1 MKNKL
6 KSYFPM
12 LRTRKEIMEIITEND
27 RLKSTFENWDI
38 EAQEKFLDICTGI
51 SGVKVLYDFMVKEIL
66 NPESTPE
73 RISEL
78 LSLLLKEKV
87 KVLSVLPNDTTR
99 IADETSLIITD
110 IVVELE
116 NGSIANIEVQKIGY
130 QFPGARCACY
140 SSDLLLRQYKRMKS
154 EQKRNFTYK
163 SIKTVYTIVFFE
175 KSPKAFHN
183 FPKNYLHFF
192 EQKSDTG
199 LQMELLQK
207 YIFIPLDIFKKNQQ
221 NKDIKNK
228 LDAWLVFLSID
239 DPEMIIK
246 LIETY
251 PDFKP
256 MYEQIYDICQNIE
269 EVMGMFSKELQE
281 LDRNTV
287 LYMIDEMQEELDE
300 KKLQLNETKNKLNDT
315 ESRLNNTQEQLNSAQ
330 NQLSSTQNQLSSTQK
345 KLSSTKSQL
354 NSTKEQLKKALSRIA
369 ELEQQNT

>member
-27 RLKSTFENWDI
+27 RLKSTFKNWDI

-183 FPKNYLHFF
+183 FPQNYLHFF

-287 LYMIDEMQEELDE
+287 LYMIDEMQDELDE

-330 NQLSSTQNQLSSTQK
+330 NQLSSTQK